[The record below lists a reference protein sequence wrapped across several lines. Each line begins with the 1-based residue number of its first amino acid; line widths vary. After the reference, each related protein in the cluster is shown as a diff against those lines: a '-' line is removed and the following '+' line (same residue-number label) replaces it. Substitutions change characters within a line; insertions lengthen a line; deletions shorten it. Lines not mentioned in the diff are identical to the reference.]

1 MTVETSLHRTL
12 SQLVIKS
19 HVSLGGLSRC
29 EQLLVFAYVWRGLPG
44 GRALSEAQVNE
55 LLKHQLAG
63 AVCFLGTDHVEL
75 RRWLVDAG
83 ALQRDDFG
91 REYRR
96 VATSRLP
103 ETLRDL
109 AELLE
114 GLDPAAFTAAERQ
127 RHEAERAARRAR
139 WAQEQAAPAL
149 AAGAAGP

>member
-1 MTVETSLHRTL
+1 MSVETSLHRTL

-19 HVSLGGLSRC
+19 HVSIGGLSRC
-29 EQLLVFAYVWRGLPG
+29 EQQLVFAYVWSGLPG
-44 GRALSEAQVNE
+44 GRVLSEAQINDA
-55 LLKHQLAG
+55 LKRQLDG

-96 VATSRLP
+96 VSTSRLP
-103 ETLRDL
+103 APLRDL

-114 GLDPAAFTAAERQ
+114 GLDPADFTAAERR

-139 WAQEQAAPAL
+139 WAETQASTPGLTASP
-149 AAGAAGP
+149 